1 MKKTALFALLA
12 LMPLLAACGGDT
24 ESRPGIVLEIRDAR
38 TGAPAWYDA
47 VIITSDGA
55 YADTV
60 RAPLLGFPPS
70 ARDSVVRLWTARDRP
85 GTYDVRITHPGY
97 QPWRREGIRVRRG
110 DGTNPFNGSDV
121 PETVFV
127 VADLQPLGQD

>member
-1 MKKTALFALLA
+1 MRKTSGFALL
-12 LMPLLAACGGDT
+12 MLLAFIAACGGDA
-24 ESRPGIVLEIRDAR
+24 ESRPGIVVEIRDAQ

-47 VIITSDGA
+47 VVITTDGA

-60 RAPLLGFPPS
+60 QASLLGFPPS
-70 ARDSVVRLWTARDRP
+70 ARDSVVGLWTARDRP

-97 QPWRREGIRVRRG
+97 EPWEREGIRVRRAG
-110 DGTNPFNGSDV
+110 GRNPFDGSDV

-127 VADLQPLGQD
+127 VAELQPLGPD